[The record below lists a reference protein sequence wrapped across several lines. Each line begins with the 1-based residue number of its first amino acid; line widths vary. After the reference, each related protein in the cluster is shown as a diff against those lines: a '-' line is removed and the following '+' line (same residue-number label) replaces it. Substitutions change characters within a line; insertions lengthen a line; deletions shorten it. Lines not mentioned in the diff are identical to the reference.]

1 MSSRNVCSL
10 RNLAAL
16 CLLAVCLACP
26 GHVLAQNLNL
36 AGLSSLEASP
46 PVVAAAPAP
55 LDLSGL
61 DQLSRPLSVAGGLQL
76 SGLQELESGKPKAE
90 SGEPSPKPT
99 PAAQLV
105 LPAAVRPPAA
115 VPATT
120 APAGVFCA
128 GGQCYFRP
136 PKLRGRKGR

>member
-10 RNLAAL
+10 RSLAAL
-16 CLLAVCLACP
+16 CLLAVCCS
-26 GHVLAQNLNL
+26 GHARAQDLNL
-36 AGLSSLEASP
+36 AGLDALEVSP
-46 PVVAAAPAP
+46 PAVAAAPAP

-61 DQLSRPLSVAGGLQL
+61 DQLSQPLSVAGGLQL
-76 SGLQELESGKPKAE
+76 SGLQELEHVARKAA
-90 SGEPSPKPT
+90 

-120 APAGVFCA
+120 APAGVFCV

-136 PKLRGRKGR
+136 PKVRGRKGR

>member
-1 MSSRNVCSL
+1 MGSRNVCSL
-10 RNLAAL
+10 RSLAAL
-16 CLLAVCLACP
+16 CLLAVCCS
-26 GHVLAQNLNL
+26 GHARAQDLNL
-36 AGLSSLEASP
+36 AGLDALEVSP
-46 PVVAAAPAP
+46 PVLAAAPAP

-61 DQLSRPLSVAGGLQL
+61 DQLSRPLATAGGLQL
-76 SGLQELESGKPKAE
+76 SGLQELEPVPRKA
-90 SGEPSPKPT
+90 T

-120 APAGVFCA
+120 APAAVFCVN
-128 GGQCYFRP
+128 GQCYFRP

>member
-1 MSSRNVCSL
+1 MRSRNVCSL
-10 RNLAAL
+10 RSLAAL
-16 CLLAVCLACP
+16 CLLAVCCS
-26 GHVLAQNLNL
+26 GHARAQDLNL
-36 AGLSSLEASP
+36 AGLDALEASP
-46 PVVAAAPAP
+46 PIAAAAPAP

-61 DQLSRPLSVAGGLQL
+61 DQLSRPLSVAGGLHL
-76 SGLQELESGKPKAE
+76 SGLQELEPVPRKA
-90 SGEPSPKPT
+90 T

-105 LPAAVRPPAA
+105 LPAAVRPSAV

-120 APAGVFCA
+120 APAGVFCS

>member
-1 MSSRNVCSL
+1 MGSRNVCSL
-10 RNLAAL
+10 RSLAAL
-16 CLLAVCLACP
+16 CLLAVCCS
-26 GHVLAQNLNL
+26 GHAVAQDLNL
-36 AGLSSLEASP
+36 AGLDALENSR
-46 PVVAAAPAP
+46 PVAAAAPAP

-105 LPAAVRPPAA
+105 LPPAVRPSAA

-120 APAGVFCA
+120 APAGGYCVN
-128 GGQCYFRP
+128 GQCYFRP
-136 PKLRGRKGR
+136 PKLRGREGR

>member
-1 MSSRNVCSL
+1 MGSRNVCSL
-10 RNLAAL
+10 RSLAAL
-16 CLLAVCLACP
+16 CLLAVCCS
-26 GHVLAQNLNL
+26 GHALAQDLNL
-36 AGLSSLEASP
+36 AGLNALEASP

-61 DQLSRPLSVAGGLQL
+61 DQLSRPLAAPGGLQL
-76 SGLQELESGKPKAE
+76 SGLQELEHVA
-90 SGEPSPKPT
+90 PKPA

-120 APAGVFCA
+120 VPAGGFCV
-128 GGQCYFRP
+128 GGKCYFRP
-136 PKLRGRKGR
+136 PKVRGRKGR

>member
-16 CLLAVCLACP
+16 CLLAVCCS
-26 GHVLAQNLNL
+26 GHALAQDLNL
-36 AGLSSLEASP
+36 AGLDALEASP
-46 PVVAAAPAP
+46 PIVAAAPAP

-76 SGLQELESGKPKAE
+76 SGLQELESGKPKAD

-105 LPAAVRPPAA
+105 LPAAVRLPAA